1 MKFMDVDEMNNI
13 AKKVIDKNMLGVLAS
28 NMKKYR
34 LMFYEE
40 YKKKGNGDN
49 PYSTENIANVLGISR
64 RHYTRLENV
73 NCISKN
79 ISIEKLLILKE
90 IYGISL
96 DDFFVVNNTGDN

>member
-1 MKFMDVDEMNNI
+1 MKFLNKEEMKRI
-13 AKKVIDKNMLGVLAS
+13 ANMVIDKDMLGVLAS
-28 NMKKYR
+28 NMKRYR
-34 LMFYEE
+34 LMFYKE
-40 YKKKGNGDN
+40 YKKNGVGDN
-49 PYSTENIANVLGISR
+49 PYSTENIADILGISR

-96 DDFFVVNNTGDN
+96 ENFFVIHNTGDN